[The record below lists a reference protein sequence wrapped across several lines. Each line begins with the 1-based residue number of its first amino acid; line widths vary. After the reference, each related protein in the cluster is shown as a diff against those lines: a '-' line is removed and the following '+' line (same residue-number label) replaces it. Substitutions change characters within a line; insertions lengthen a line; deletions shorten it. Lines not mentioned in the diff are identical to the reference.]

1 MTTIL
6 DVARLAGVS
15 TATVSRVINCPERVR
30 KETRDRV
37 HRAMGLCRYKYNALA
52 RGFVTKCS
60 RTLGLILP
68 TITNPIFAES
78 TQGVQDVA
86 SENGYQVVL
95 GNSYYHYEK
104 ESKLVEV
111 LRERQVEGLL
121 ITTTDIKGEI
131 LENLLDD
138 EFPFVLLYS
147 TLRKGSYS
155 SVGVDN
161 FLGGYR
167 ATEHLVNFH
176 HRRIAMLA
184 GNFHSSDRS
193 FHRWHG
199 YKRCLKKYNIPYDAD
214 LVLQTQYSLAKGR
227 EAVKSLLSLEDP
239 PTAVF
244 CSNDFLA
251 IGAME
256 GARELGLSLPGDLS
270 IVGFDDMQIASFV
283 TPRLTSIRQ
292 QGYQMGALGAKIILD
307 HIRNPSQKAVH
318 KILDTSLV
326 ARESTALAPERQP

>member
-6 DVARLAGVS
+6 DVAKLAGVS

-37 HRAMGLCRYKYNALA
+37 HRAMRRCRYKYNALA
-52 RGFVTKCS
+52 RGFVTKRS

-68 TITNPIFAES
+68 TITNSIFAES
-78 TQGVQDVA
+78 TRGVQDVA
-86 SENGYQVVL
+86 STNGYEVIL
-95 GNSYYHYEK
+95 GNSDYQYAE
-104 ESKLVEV
+104 EVKLVEV

-121 ITTTDIKGEI
+121 ITTTDLKGEI
-131 LENLLDD
+131 LRSLSEE

-147 TLRKGSYS
+147 TLRKGPYS
-155 SVGVDN
+155 SVGIDN

-167 ATEHLVNFH
+167 ATEHLVNLR

-184 GNFHSSDRS
+184 GHFHSSDRS

-199 YKRCLKKYNIPYDAD
+199 YRRCLRDHGIPYDPG
-214 LVLQTQYSLAKGR
+214 LVLQSQYTLNKGQEALKTLFSLKD
-227 EAVKSLLSLEDP
+227 S

-244 CSNDFLA
+244 CSNDLLA

-256 GARELGLSLPGDLS
+256 GARELGIRLPEDLS
-270 IVGFDDMQIASFV
+270 IVGFDGIEIGSFV

-292 QGYQMGALGAKIILD
+292 QGYEMGALGAEILLD
-307 HIRNPSQKAVH
+307 QIRGDSQNAVH
-318 KILDTSLV
+318 KILNTSLV
-326 ARESTALAPERQP
+326 QRGSTALAPERQA